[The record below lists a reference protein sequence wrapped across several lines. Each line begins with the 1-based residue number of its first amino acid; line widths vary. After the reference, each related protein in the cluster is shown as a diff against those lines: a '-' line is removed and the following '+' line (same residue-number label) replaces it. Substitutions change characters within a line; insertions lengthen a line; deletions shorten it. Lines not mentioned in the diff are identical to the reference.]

1 MTDTVTDWIAYH
13 ARTTPDKLATIDL
26 ASKRKHSYAD
36 MNDRVSRIAG
46 FLRDAGI
53 EQGDRVGL
61 IAMNSSDVL
70 DIIFA
75 TWRIGAVHL
84 ALNFRLT
91 APELAFIVEDASPKM
106 VIADIVF
113 ADMVKELRSQM
124 PAVRWVETDGLGG
137 DTEFENT
144 LEGSSSIG
152 EIETLGLD
160 EQAML
165 MYSSGTTGRPKGV
178 IITHGM
184 MLAAVLN
191 EAINFEA
198 NRNSVSYAVLP
209 LFHIGAM
216 MGFSVPVLFFGGT
229 AVIERLFEP
238 GAMLEAITCEEYGVT
253 HFLGLPAL
261 YNALSMHPG
270 CNDAD
275 FSRIAIAAGGAEPMP
290 EPLLRWWFDHGVP
303 IVEVYGMTETC
314 GLACSLLSEDVP
326 GRIGS
331 AGKAAMFIDMKI
343 MKSDTQEAAA
353 GEQGEIWMKGANV
366 TPGYWR
372 RPQAN
377 EESFVDGWLKSGDI
391 GRKDEDGY
399 IYVDDRIKDMYIS
412 GGENVYPAEVENVL
426 YMMPQISEVAVI
438 GVADPKWGE
447 VGCAV
452 VVLREEQAL
461 DLEAARKHCEQHL
474 AAYKHP
480 RRLEI
485 RKELPRNATGKVLK
499 FILREELA

>member
-1 MTDTVTDWIAYH
+1 MTDTVTDWVAFH
-13 ARTTPDKLATIDL
+13 ALTTPEKLATVDL
-26 ASKRKHSYAD
+26 ASGRKHSYAE

-46 FLRDAGI
+46 FLREAGI
-53 EQGDRVGL
+53 EPGDRVGL

-91 APELAFIVEDASPKM
+91 AQELAFIVDDASPKLVISDVAFAAM
-106 VIADIVF
+106 VGD
-113 ADMVKELRSQM
+113 LRSQTSG
-124 PAVRWVETDGLGG
+124 VRWVETDGLGG
-137 DTEFENT
+137 ETEFENA
-144 LEGSSSIG
+144 LKGSSRIG
-152 EIETLGLD
+152 EIEALGME

-229 AVIERLFEP
+229 AVIERVFEP
-238 GAMLEAITCEEYGVT
+238 GAMLEAITCEEFGVT
-253 HFLGLPAL
+253 HFLGLPAV
-261 YNALSMHPG
+261 YNALSQHPD
-270 CNDAD
+270 CKDAD
-275 FSRIAIAAGGAEPMP
+275 FSRIIIAAGGAEPMP

-314 GLACSLLSEDVP
+314 GLACSLLREDVP

-343 MKSDTQEAAA
+343 MKSETQEAAA

-366 TPGYWR
+366 TPGYWQ
-372 RPQAN
+372 RPEADEQ
-377 EESFVDGWLKSGDI
+377 SFVAGWLKSGDI

-412 GGENVYPAEVENVL
+412 GGENVYPAEVENIL

-452 VVLREEQAL
+452 VVPADNQSL
-461 DLEAARKHCEQHL
+461 DLETIKRHCDEHL
-474 AAYKHP
+474 AKYKHP
-480 RRLEI
+480 QSLDI
-485 RKELPRNATGKVLK
+485 RTELPRNATGKVLK
-499 FILREELA
+499 FILRDELG